1 MRKTPA
7 LWEEFAQ
14 RLSTGEMYLVDPN
27 PYAPTPTVP
36 TAWNIRLDI
45 HNNLEI
51 FSSFMFLGSGKEV
64 GRNT

>member
-1 MRKTPA
+1 VRTTPA

-27 PYAPTPTVP
+27 PYAPTVP